1 MKLVTAII
9 KPFKLD
15 KVREAL
21 AAAGVSDIS
30 VMEAK
35 GLGRQRNHPR
45 PYRGSE
51 YQVDFVPKVRVEITV
66 PAERVDAVVDIIVKA
81 ANTGRVGDGKILIS
95 NVERVIRIRADEPA
109 TAAVT

>member
-9 KPFKLD
+9 KPFRLD

-21 AAAGVSDIS
+21 TAAGVSGIS
-30 VMEAK
+30 IMDAQ
-35 GLGRQRNHPR
+35 GWGRQRNHPR

-51 YQVDFVPKVRVEITV
+51 YQVDFVPKVRLEFAV
-66 PAERVDAVVDIIVKA
+66 PSDRVDAVVDVIVKA

-95 NVERVIRIRADEPA
+95 NVERVIGIHAAESE